1 MKKLLKS
8 IIYGICNQCTGELFT
23 VKKSNVTAE
32 KKKKK
37 RSVNKRK
44 RSFQPNL
51 NGHTMLTV
59 SLVKQKTRRPLIIYQ
74 EARGPLKRTPK
85 KKKKKNFK
93 VRTRTI
99 QCERYISHCTW
110 MACAWKFQGYTKK
123 RRKARRLGPNPKS
136 KVKYEKKRK
145 KKRKERQL

>member
-1 MKKLLKS
+1 MGLFGYNLFFLKLKIDCSEIIFKCVNSIVRPFLMKKLLKS
-8 IIYGICNQCTGELFT
+8 IIYEICEQCTSALFIIE
-23 VKKSNVTAE
+23 KSNVTAE

-85 KKKKKNFK
+85 KKKKKFESKN
-93 VRTRTI
+93 TN
-99 QCERYISHCTW
+99 
-110 MACAWKFQGYTKK
+110 YTM
-123 RRKARRLGPNPKS
+123 
-136 KVKYEKKRK
+136 
-145 KKRKERQL
+145 

>member
-1 MKKLLKS
+1 MKKLLKI
-8 IIYGICNQCTGELFT
+8 IIYGICEQCTGKLFT
-23 VKKSNVTAE
+23 VEKVKYYGWK

-74 EARGPLKRTPK
+74 EARRPLKRTPK
-85 KKKKKNFK
+85 KKKKKIESKNTNYTMWTLHFTLYLDG
-93 VRTRTI
+93 V
-99 QCERYISHCTW
+99 CVEIS
-110 MACAWKFQGYTKK
+110 
-123 RRKARRLGPNPKS
+123 RLHK
-136 KVKYEKKRK
+136 EKKK
-145 KKRKERQL
+145 S

>member
-1 MKKLLKS
+1 MGSVNNAQVNCLQL
-8 IIYGICNQCTGELFT
+8 
-23 VKKSNVTAE
+23 KKSNITAE

-37 RSVNKRK
+37 QSVNKRK

-85 KKKKKNFK
+85 KKKKK
-93 VRTRTI
+93 I
-99 QCERYISHCTW
+99 
-110 MACAWKFQGYTKK
+110 
-123 RRKARRLGPNPKS
+123 
-136 KVKYEKKRK
+136 
-145 KKRKERQL
+145 